1 MLKKIPPATL
11 TCVPFSDTKLIVS
24 IANPKFRLFNQS
36 WSINM
41 DREGTFDFPE
51 DLLEKLNWK
60 VGDEVEWVNQ
70 DNGTFTLTK
79 KTNGSKKKKFTQRHR
94 DSSQK

>member
-1 MLKKIPPATL
+1 
-11 TCVPFSDTKLIVS
+11 
-24 IANPKFRLFNQS
+24 
-36 WSINM
+36 M

-79 KTNGSKKKKFTQRHR
+79 KTNGSKKKKLTRDHR
-94 DSSQK
+94 NSSQK

>member
-24 IANPKFRLFNQS
+24 INRTKFRLFNQS
-36 WSINM
+36 WSINT
-41 DREGTFDFPE
+41 DKEGTFDFPE
-51 DLLEKLNWK
+51 DLLKKLNWK

-70 DNGTFTLTK
+70 DNDTFTLTK
-79 KTNGSKKKKFTQRHR
+79 KTNGSKKKKLTRDHR
-94 DSSQK
+94 NSSQK